1 MTDIGYNIK
10 EEIKMKKKF
19 NGVIPAVITGAFVA
33 TKVAAPVVK
42 KVWKKAVK
50 PSIKC
55 VYDSTKKL
63 MSATPDKVADILIEE
78 FKSKPLYTIQIDA
91 ANFKVLSDFI
101 EKNFKHLD
109 ETFETEFD
117 PFEEEPTVIA
127 IPNITSW
134 NPSKDQFIDHAI
146 IDGVPVRLLLDNITK
161 EHDSRAIKIL
171 KFQTIRIKD
180 YPKRLKEMIRN
191 EIKAG
196 RKNDARID
204 HDDVSVIRNAEHG
217 NYSKIS
223 IKRDF
228 NNVFITDKIENSI
241 RHSLTR
247 FISSAEWYKEHSIP
261 YHYGILLHGEPGMGK
276 TSIAQAIANE
286 FGARMYM
293 MSGDNIFELPEILQK
308 QVNTYN
314 LLKGDYVVLLIED
327 IDSELKAAALKNRI
341 ISKSDKDEDED
352 NRANGLA
359 TVLNAIDGV
368 ADAQNSIYIITTN
381 HKEDI
386 DPALLRPGRIDLD
399 IEIESVNLET
409 FTKFMKFHYGE
420 DVYIPEIKVKPG
432 ISFATLQ
439 VKVMEGAT
447 IEELCEY
454 VSEIGEE
461 KITLKK

>member
-1 MTDIGYNIK
+1 MNK
-10 EEIKMKKKF
+10 RF
-19 NGVIPAVITGAFVA
+19 NRAIPTAVITGAVAA

-42 KVWKKAVK
+42 KVWKKTVK
-50 PSIKC
+50 PSMKC
-55 VYDSTKKL
+55 VYESTKKL
-63 MSATPDKVADILIEE
+63 MSAAPDKVADILIEE
-78 FKSKPLYTIQIDA
+78 FKSKPVYTIQIDA

-109 ETFETEFD
+109 ETFETDFD
-117 PFEEEPTVIA
+117 PFEEEPTVMA
-127 IPNITSW
+127 IPNAMSW

-161 EHDSRAIKIL
+161 EPNSRTITIL

-180 YPKRLKEMIRN
+180 YPKRLKEMIKN
-191 EIKAG
+191 EIKVG
-196 RKNDARID
+196 RRNDARID
-204 HDDVSVIRNAEHG
+204 HDDVCIIMNADRG
-217 NYSKIS
+217 RYSSIS

-327 IDSELKAAALKNRI
+327 IDSGLKAAALKNRI
-341 ISKSDKDEDED
+341 ISKSDDEDED
-352 NRANGLA
+352 NHANGLA

-368 ADAQNSIYIITTN
+368 GAAQNIIYIITTN

-386 DPALLRPGRIDLD
+386 DPALIRPGRIDLD
-399 IEIESVNLET
+399 IEIESVNFET

>member
-1 MTDIGYNIK
+1 
-10 EEIKMKKKF
+10 MKKKF

-33 TKVAAPVVK
+33 TKVAAPAVK

-50 PSIKC
+50 PSMKC

-63 MSATPDKVADILIEE
+63 MSAAPDKVADILIEE

-91 ANFKVLSDFI
+91 TNFKVLSDFI
-101 EKNFKHLD
+101 KKNFKHLD
-109 ETFETEFD
+109 ETFETDFD
-117 PFEEEPTVIA
+117 PFEEEPTVMT

-146 IDGVPVRLLLDNITK
+146 INGVPVRMMLENVTK
-161 EHDSRAIKIL
+161 ETNSRTIIKIL

-180 YPKRLKEMIRN
+180 YPKRLKEMIKN

-204 HDDVSVIRNAEHG
+204 HDDVCIIMNADRG
-217 NYSKIS
+217 RYSSIS

-327 IDSELKAAALKNRI
+327 IDSGLKAAALKNRI

-368 ADAQNSIYIITTN
+368 GAAQNIIYIITTN

-399 IEIESVNLET
+399 IEIESVNLKT